1 MDPPTLAEVAEV
13 AEVAEKAEVAE
24 VKELPEKPARDPIER
39 SVPILD
45 ANFWGSMLQ
54 TKREMDKAAMSLRY
68 ANLVVLK

>member
-1 MDPPTLAEVAEV
+1 MDPPTVAEV
-13 AEVAEKAEVAE
+13 AEVVEVAE
-24 VKELPEKPARDPIER
+24 IAEEKVEELPEKPARDPIER

-54 TKREMDKAAMSLRY
+54 TKREMDKAARSLRY